1 MNKAIYK
8 PKGKAGEYARY
19 ACNFFVGCS
28 NDCSYCYCK
37 KGVLG
42 HAMGGAEVKLKKCF
56 KDKEH
61 AFQVFQIEAINNLQ
75 ELRKHGL
82 FFTFTSDPLLS
93 ETIQLTLNA
102 IRFCVEHDIKV
113 KVLSKCADNI
123 EHIIPA
129 FPQWKNGVAFG
140 FTLTGHDELEPNA
153 STNDERIQAMMLLKM
168 YGYKTFASI
177 EPIVDLDSSM
187 DMIEETAGYCDLYK
201 IGLMSGKEM
210 DKYELLEFV
219 GRVLVIAKQYN
230 FKVYLKDSVTK
241 IIGETESDR
250 LVSADYDLFE
260 KGGPQ

>member
-42 HAMGGAEVKLKKCF
+42 HAMGGTEVKLKKCF

-93 ETIQLTLNA
+93 EAIQLTINA
-102 IRFCVEHDIKV
+102 VRFCVEQDIKV
-113 KVLSKCADNI
+113 KILTKCT
-123 EHIIPA
+123 EHIRTLIYN
-129 FPQWKNGVAFG
+129 FPQWNYKVAFG
-140 FTLTGHDELEPNA
+140 FTLTGRDDLEPNA
-153 STNDERIQAMMLLKM
+153 SPNYDRMKAMQELKIC
-168 YGYKTFASI
+168 GFKTFASI
-177 EPIVDLDSSM
+177 EPIVDIASSLN
-187 DMIEETAGYCDLYK
+187 MIEWSAGSCDLYK
-201 IGLMSGKEM
+201 IGLMAGKKM

-219 GRVLVIAKQYN
+219 GRVLVLAKRYN

-241 IIGETESDR
+241 IIGETVSDYI
-250 LVSADYDLFE
+250 VSADYDLFE
-260 KGGPQ
+260 KGGNK